1 MEKYFI
7 RGGQKENR
15 TLLQEV
21 PMHNSYVYTV
31 RYDVGWNSDW
41 RVLSEAATDLSR
53 DTRVSG

>member
-1 MEKYFI
+1 M

-21 PMHNSYVYTV
+21 PVHNSYVYTV
-31 RYDVGWNSDW
+31 RYDAGWNSDW
-41 RVLSEAATDLSR
+41 RVLSEAATDLLR